1 MRHGKGT
8 DCMKFQR
15 NLFAQACAS
24 PFHSVDVEVLN
35 MVEVSPFSADEALE
49 HGMRLG
55 TGYSWIFSSAKM

>member
-8 DCMKFQR
+8 DFWKFQQ

-24 PFHSVDVEVLN
+24 PFHSVHVEVLN
-35 MVEVSPFSADEALE
+35 IVEVSPFSADEALK

-55 TGYSWIFSSAKM
+55 TGVRIFSSAKM